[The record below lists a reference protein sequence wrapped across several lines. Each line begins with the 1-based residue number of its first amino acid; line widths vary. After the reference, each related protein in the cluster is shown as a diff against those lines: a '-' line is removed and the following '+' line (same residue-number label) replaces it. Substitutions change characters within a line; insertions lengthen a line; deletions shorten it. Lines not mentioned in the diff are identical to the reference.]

1 MRAVRLHSGR
11 PARALQ
17 GHPWAYAAEVE
28 VLGQAP
34 EDGEG
39 VELVDPR
46 GRSLGS
52 GIWNSKSQIVWRRY
66 SMAPRRLDNV
76 LLGDLLSAA
85 IAHRQGASFTRL
97 VHAEG
102 DGLPGLIIDRFGPLL
117 SVQANTLGMDI
128 RLPAIIDHLR
138 RLLSPDEIVLRNDAP
153 VRRLE
158 GLELSVTTASGKPL
172 AARRLDIGGLSWNV
186 DLLGGQKT
194 GLYLDQFAQH
204 AKVAALAKGRRVL
217 DAFCNQGG
225 FGLACAKA
233 GANSVLGLDL
243 SEEAIAAAK
252 ANAAANKLRA
262 DFEVA
267 NVFDWLRASE
277 ARFDLIVLD
286 PPPFA
291 RSKDAL
297 EGALRGYKDITL
309 RALRLLAPGG
319 ILATYSC
326 SQRVTESLFQEVT
339 ESAAADARR
348 NLRIIERAA
357 QPPDH
362 PELLNFPEGRYLKGL
377 ILEAI

>member
-1 MRAVRLHSGR
+1 MRAVRLHAGR
-11 PARALQ
+11 PARALR

-28 VLGQAP
+28 VLGQPP

-52 GIWNSKSQIVWRRY
+52 GIWNAQSQIVWRRY
-66 SMAPRRLDNV
+66 SMAPRRLDDAALGE
-76 LLGDLLSAA
+76 LLAA
-85 IAHRQGASFTRL
+85 AVARRAGQDFCRL
-97 VHAEG
+97 AHAEG
-102 DGLPGLIIDRFGPLL
+102 DNLPGLIVDRFGPLL
-117 SVQANTLGMDI
+117 SIQANTLGMDL

-138 RLLSPDEIVLRNDAP
+138 RLLSPEEIVLRNDAP

-158 GLELSVTTASGKPL
+158 GLELSVATASGKPL
-172 AARRLDIGGLSWNV
+172 APRRMEIGGLSWNV

-204 AKVAALAKGRRVL
+204 ARVAAFAKGKRVL

-243 SEEAIAAAK
+243 SEEAV
-252 ANAAANKLRA
+252 AAANANATANGLRA
-262 DFEVA
+262 TFEVA

-277 ARFDLIVLD
+277 ARFDLIILD

-319 ILATYSC
+319 MLATYSC
-326 SQRVTESLFQEVT
+326 SQRVTEALFQEVT
-339 ESAAADARR
+339 EDAASDARR
-348 NLRIIERAA
+348 VLRVIERTA
-357 QPPDH
+357 QPADH
-362 PELLNFPEGRYLKGL
+362 PELLNFPEGRYIKGL
-377 ILEAI
+377 ILQAV